1 MYVALLATTILAI
14 SGSVLGQ
21 GPFCSEADRFGHSTV
36 TPNTGLVGGQVR
48 RRAFSQPQPCPN
60 CFQIIT
66 ITSNFTCSHV
76 KGIYPSEVNYVLAN
90 IVRVQEIATRICR

>member
-1 MYVALLATTILAI
+1 MYAALLATTILAI

-21 GPFCSEADRFGHSTV
+21 GPFCSEADRYGHSTV

-48 RRAFSQPQPCPN
+48 RHACSQPQPCSN
-60 CFQIIT
+60 CLQTIT
-66 ITSNFTCSHV
+66 ITSNFTCSHE

-90 IVRVQEIATRICR
+90 IVRVQAITTRIYR

>member
-1 MYVALLATTILAI
+1 MHATLLTATILAI

-36 TPNTGLVGGQVR
+36 TPNTGLTGGQVR
-48 RRAFSQPQPCPN
+48 QCTCSQAQSCPN
-60 CFQIIT
+60 CLQTIT

-90 IVRVQEIATRICR
+90 IVRV